1 MDRKLIKNSLPGSQD
16 AVKRL
21 RNPFTRLEGYN
32 CFGCSPDNPLGL
44 HLVFTEEGDEIVSH
58 WHPDKNFQGYFN
70 ILHGGIQATLM
81 DEIASWTVYVK
92 VKTAGF
98 TSKAE
103 IRYLK
108 SVGMDQGP
116 VTLRSRLKQMRRNLA
131 DIEVQ
136 LFDKN
141 NTLCAQGLL
150 TFFTFPLDKSKESM
164 YYPDH
169 GQFYND
175 PA

>member
-1 MDRKLIKNSLPGSQD
+1 MRN
-16 AVKRL
+16 L
-21 RNPFTRLEGYN
+21 RNPFSRLEGYN

-44 HLVFTEEGDEIVSH
+44 HLVFTEEDDEIVSH
-58 WHPDKNFQGYFN
+58 WQPDKNFQGYFN

-98 TSKAE
+98 TSKAD

-108 SVGMDQGP
+108 TVGMDQGP
-116 VTLRSRLKQMRRNLA
+116 LMLRAKVKQMRRNLA
-131 DIEVQ
+131 DIEVL

-141 NTLCAQGLL
+141 NTLCAKALM
-150 TFFTFPLDKSKESM
+150 TFFTFPPDQSKQFM
-164 YYPDH
+164 YYPGH
-169 GQFYND
+169 VQFYEEQVD
-175 PA
+175 SLPDVE

>member
-1 MDRKLIKNSLPGSQD
+1 MKH
-16 AVKRL
+16 L
-21 RNPFTRLEGYN
+21 RNPFTSLEGYN
-32 CFGCSPDNPLGL
+32 CFGCSPHNPLGL
-44 HLVFTEEGDEIVSH
+44 HLVFSEDGDEIVSQ
-58 WHPDKNFQGYFN
+58 WNPGINFQGYFN

-98 TSKAE
+98 TSKAD

-108 SVGMDQGP
+108 TVGMDQGP
-116 VTLRSRLKQMRRNLA
+116 LTLRSRVKQMRRNLA
-131 DIEVQ
+131 DIEV
-136 LFDKN
+136 LLLDKN
-141 NTLCAQGLL
+141 NTLCARALL

-169 GQFYND
+169 DQFYGE
-175 PA
+175 PG

>member
-1 MDRKLIKNSLPGSQD
+1 MKKI
-16 AVKRL
+16 

-32 CFGCSPDNPLGL
+32 CFGCSPHNPLGL
-44 HLVFTEEGDEIVSH
+44 HLVFTEENDEIISQ
-58 WHPDKNFQGYFN
+58 WEPDTNFQGYLN
-70 ILHGGIQATLM
+70 ILHGGIQAALM

-108 SVGMDQGP
+108 TVGMDQGP
-116 VTLRSRLKQMRRNLA
+116 ITLRSKLKQMRRNLA
-131 DIEVQ
+131 DIEVS

-141 NTLCAQGLL
+141 GTLCAHGML
-150 TFFTFPLDKSKESM
+150 TFFTFPLDNSKQSM

-169 GQFYND
+169 KEFYE
-175 PA
+175 PTESSV

>member
-1 MDRKLIKNSLPGSQD
+1 MKKI
-16 AVKRL
+16 
-21 RNPFTRLEGYN
+21 RNPFNHLDGYN
-32 CFGCSPDNPLGL
+32 CFGCSPQNLHGL
-44 HLVFTEEGDEIVSH
+44 HLTFTEEGDEIVST
-58 WHPDKNFQGYFN
+58 WYPDSDFQGYFN
-70 ILHGGIQATLM
+70 ILHGGIQAALM

-98 TSKAE
+98 TSRAE

-108 SVGMDQGP
+108 TVGMDQGP
-116 VTLRSRLKQMRRNLA
+116 VTLRSQLKQMRRNLA
-131 DIEVQ
+131 DIEVK

-150 TFFTFPLDKSKESM
+150 TFFTYPPGISGKSM

-169 GQFYND
+169 REFYESHE
-175 PA
+175 

>member
-1 MDRKLIKNSLPGSQD
+1 MKK
-16 AVKRL
+16 L
-21 RNPFTRLEGYN
+21 RNPFTHLEGYN
-32 CFGCSPDNPLGL
+32 CFGCSPNNPLGL
-44 HLVFTEEGDEIVSH
+44 HLTFVEEDDEIVAH
-58 WHPDKNFQGYFN
+58 WEPGKNFQGYFN

-108 SVGMDQGP
+108 TVGIDRGP
-116 VTLRSRLKQMRRNLA
+116 VMLRSRVKQMRRNLA
-131 DIEVQ
+131 DIEVK
-136 LFDKN
+136 LYDKEGI
-141 NTLCAQGLL
+141 LCAEGIL
-150 TFFTFPLDKSKESM
+150 TFFTFPLDKSKQSM

-169 GQFYND
+169 SEFYAA
-175 PA
+175 P

>member
-1 MDRKLIKNSLPGSQD
+1 MKK
-16 AVKRL
+16 L
-21 RNPFTRLEGYN
+21 RNPFTSLQGYN

-44 HLVFTEEGDEIVSH
+44 HLIFTEEEDEIVSR
-58 WHPDKNFQGYFN
+58 WQLDKNFQGYFN

-98 TSKAE
+98 TSKAD

-108 SVGMDQGP
+108 TVGMDQGP
-116 VTLRSRLKQMRRNLA
+116 ITLRARVKQMRRNLA
-131 DIEVQ
+131 DIEVF

-141 NTLCAQGLL
+141 ETLCARALL
-150 TFFTFPLDKSKESM
+150 TFFTYPLDESKRSM
-164 YYPDH
+164 YYPGH
-169 GQFYND
+169 SRFYEETD
-175 PA
+175 

>member
-1 MDRKLIKNSLPGSQD
+1 MKK
-16 AVKRL
+16 L
-21 RNPFTRLEGYN
+21 RNPFTKLEGYN
-32 CFGCSPDNPLGL
+32 CFGCSPDNKTGL
-44 HLVFTEEGDEIVSH
+44 QLSFTEENDEIVSRWEPH
-58 WHPDKNFQGYFN
+58 SGFQGYFN

-98 TSKAE
+98 TSRAE

-108 SVGMDQGP
+108 PVGIDQGP
-116 VTLRSRLKQMRRNLA
+116 ITLRAKVKQMRRNLA
-131 DIEVQ
+131 DIDVL

-141 NTLCAQGLL
+141 NTLCAEGLL
-150 TFFTFPLDKSKESM
+150 TFYTFPLDKSKQSM

-169 GQFYND
+169 REFYESSD
-175 PA
+175 

>member
-1 MDRKLIKNSLPGSQD
+1 MKK
-16 AVKRL
+16 L
-21 RNPFTRLEGYN
+21 RNPFTNLDGYN
-32 CFGCSPDNPLGL
+32 CFGCSPHNTLGL
-44 HLVFTEEGDEIVSH
+44 HLTFTEEGDEIVSR
-58 WHPDKNFQGYFN
+58 WVPDMNYQGYFN

-103 IRYLK
+103 IKYLK
-108 SVGMDQGP
+108 TVGMDQGP
-116 VTLRSRLKQMRRNLA
+116 ITLRSKVKQMRRNLA
-131 DIEVQ
+131 DIEVL

-141 NTLCAQGLL
+141 NTLCAEGLL
-150 TFFTFPLDKSKESM
+150 TFFTFPLEKSKQSM

-169 GQFYND
+169 TEFYETPD
-175 PA
+175 FQL

>member
-1 MDRKLIKNSLPGSQD
+1 MKK
-16 AVKRL
+16 L
-21 RNPFTRLEGYN
+21 RNPFAKLEGYN
-32 CFGCSPDNPLGL
+32 CFGCSPNNQLGL
-44 HLVFTEEGDEIVSH
+44 HLTFSEENDEIVSR
-58 WHPDKNFQGYFN
+58 WNPDPDFQGYFN

-108 SVGMDQGP
+108 TVGMDQGP
-116 VTLRSRLKQMRRNLA
+116 ITLRSKVKRMRRNLA
-131 DIEVQ
+131 DIEVL
-136 LFDKN
+136 LFANN
-141 NTLCAQGLL
+141 NTLCAVGLL
-150 TFFTFPLDKSKESM
+150 TFFTFPLEKSQQSM

-169 GQFYND
+169 KEFYEPVD
-175 PA
+175 L

>member
-1 MDRKLIKNSLPGSQD
+1 MKK
-16 AVKRL
+16 L
-21 RNPFTRLEGYN
+21 RNPFTDLKGYN
-32 CFGCSPDNPLGL
+32 CFGCSPRNQIGL
-44 HLVFTEEGDEIVSH
+44 HLTFVEENDEIVSQ
-58 WHPDKNFQGYFN
+58 WEPDTNFQGYFN

-108 SVGMDQGP
+108 TVGMDQGP
-116 VTLRSRLKQMRRNLA
+116 ITLRSKVKQMRRNLA
-131 DIEVQ
+131 DIEVM
-136 LFDKN
+136 LYDRN

-150 TFFTFPLDKSKESM
+150 TFFTFPLGKSQQSM
-164 YYPDH
+164 YYPEH
-169 GQFYND
+169 NEFYETPD
-175 PA
+175 

>member
-1 MDRKLIKNSLPGSQD
+1 MKNL
-16 AVKRL
+16 K
-21 RNPFTRLEGYN
+21 NPFAHLPGYN
-32 CFGCSPDNPLGL
+32 CFGCSPHNHLGL
-44 HLVFTEEGDEIVSH
+44 RLTFSEEQDEIISH
-58 WHPDKNFQGYFN
+58 WDPLPEFQGYFN

-103 IRYLK
+103 FRYLK
-108 SVGMDQGP
+108 PVGMDQGP
-116 VTLRSRLKQMRRNLA
+116 ITLRSKVKQMRRNLA

-141 NTLCAQGLL
+141 NTRCAEGLL
-150 TFFTFPLDKSKESM
+150 TFFTYPVDKSRKDL

-169 GQFYND
+169 EEFY
-175 PA
+175 ASETRAAE

>member
-1 MDRKLIKNSLPGSQD
+1 MKK
-16 AVKRL
+16 L
-21 RNPFTRLEGYN
+21 RNPFTSLQGYN

-58 WHPDKNFQGYFN
+58 WQPDKNFQGYFN

-98 TSKAE
+98 TSNAD

-108 SVGMDQGP
+108 TVGMDQGP
-116 VTLRSRLKQMRRNLA
+116 VTLRARVKQMRRNLA
-131 DIEVQ
+131 DIEVL

-141 NTLCAQGLL
+141 ETLCAKALL
-150 TFFTFPLDKSKESM
+150 TFFTYPLDVSKRSM

-169 GQFYND
+169 SRFYEETE
-175 PA
+175 

>member
-1 MDRKLIKNSLPGSQD
+1 MKK
-16 AVKRL
+16 L
-21 RNPFTRLEGYN
+21 RNPFTKLEGYN
-32 CFGCSPDNPLGL
+32 CFGCSPHNQVGL
-44 HLVFTEEGDEIVSH
+44 HLTFIEENDEIVSH
-58 WHPDKNFQGYFN
+58 WEPDTNFQGYFN
-70 ILHGGIQATLM
+70 ILHGGIQAALM

-108 SVGMDQGP
+108 TVGMDQGP
-116 VTLRSRLKQMRRNLA
+116 ITLRSRVKQMRRNLA
-131 DIEVQ
+131 DIEVL

-141 NTLCAQGLL
+141 NILCAEGIL
-150 TFFTFPLDKSKESM
+150 TFFTFPPDKSKQSM

-169 GQFYND
+169 KEFYENPD
-175 PA
+175 FSI

>member
-1 MDRKLIKNSLPGSQD
+1 MLKLK
-16 AVKRL
+16 
-21 RNPFTRLEGYN
+21 NPFTQLEGYN
-32 CFGCSPDNPLGL
+32 CFGCSPNNKLGL
-44 HLVFTEEGDEIVSH
+44 HLTFFEENDEIVSR
-58 WHPDKNFQGYFN
+58 WEPDSNFQGYFN

-108 SVGMDQGP
+108 TVAIDQGP
-116 VTLRSRLKQMRRNLA
+116 VTLRSKVKQMRRNLA
-131 DIEVQ
+131 DIEVL

-141 NTLCAQGLL
+141 NTLCAQGIL
-150 TFFTFPLDKSKESM
+150 TFFTFPLDKSKQSM

-169 GQFYND
+169 KEFYETLD
-175 PA
+175 LSY